1 VRAAPVA
8 MAIVALLCA
17 AAAWAEDAGAVRRKA
32 KPGQLGSPKE
42 DEEPTP
48 GAPAAGFQGSQ
59 EDSALL
65 RGLLYAFEPAPEEI
79 RVIAVEDLALLGDA
93 RALNALALLI
103 FDPNTA
109 VQTAAVR
116 AVGQF
121 QSPRA
126 EEILENVVR
135 HPRIPDP
142 MKIRALQELPYQASK
157 TCREFLNDAAT
168 SARMSASVRSAAR
181 QVLQDLQPPFAPKV
195 PITPG
200 GADVSSPQSP
210 TSSSH

>member
-1 VRAAPVA
+1 VRAASVA
-8 MAIVALLCA
+8 MTIVALLSA
-17 AAAWAEDAGAVRRKA
+17 GAAWADDAAARRKA

-42 DEEPTP
+42 DEEATP
-48 GAPAAGFQGSQ
+48 AAPAVGFQGSAA
-59 EDSALL
+59 DSALL
-65 RGLLYAFEPAPEEI
+65 RALLYAFEPAPEEI

-103 FDPNTA
+103 FDPNVA
-109 VQTAAVR
+109 VQTAALR

-135 HPRIPDP
+135 HPRLPDP
-142 MKIRALQELPYQASK
+142 MKIRALQELPYQASR

-195 PITPG
+195 PLTPG
-200 GADVSSPQSP
+200 GPDASASPAP

>member
-1 VRAAPVA
+1 
-8 MAIVALLCA
+8 MVALLCA
-17 AAAWAEDAGAVRRKA
+17 GVAWAGDPPAARKA
-32 KPGQLGSPKE
+32 ARPGQLGSPKE
-42 DEEPTP
+42 DDES
-48 GAPAAGFQGSQ
+48 APAPPQVGYPGSQ
-59 EDSALL
+59 QDSALL
-65 RGLLYAFEPAPEEI
+65 RALLYAFEPAPEEI
-79 RVIAVEDLALLGDA
+79 RVIAVEDLASLGDA
-93 RALNALALLI
+93 RALNALALLV

-109 VQTAAVR
+109 VQMAALK

-168 SARMSASVRSAAR
+168 SARMSASVRQAAR

-195 PITPG
+195 PLGPG
-200 GADVSSPQSP
+200 GPDASQAP